1 MQTER
6 QANEQLKAG
15 SYDEAYHANCRVAAR
30 RAELK
35 EASDKR
41 KVFLFKVAAA
51 IGAVC
56 IAAKLFYVATGG

>member
-1 MQTER
+1 MRSEQA
-6 QANEQLKAG
+6 ANEELRAG
-15 SYDEAYHANCRVAAR
+15 KYEDAYHVRCRVAAR

-51 IGAVC
+51 IGGMCLGAHLFNAV
-56 IAAKLFYVATGG
+56 TG

>member
-1 MQTER
+1 MRSEQA
-6 QANEQLKAG
+6 ANEELRAG
-15 SYDEAYHANCRVAAR
+15 KYEDAYHVQCRVAAR

-56 IAAKLFYVATGG
+56 IAGKLFYVATA

>member
-1 MQTER
+1 MRSEQA
-6 QANEQLKAG
+6 ANEELRAG
-15 SYDEAYHANCRVAAR
+15 KYEDAYHVQCRVAAR

-41 KVFLFKVAAA
+41 KVFLFNVAAA

-56 IAAKLFYVATGG
+56 IAAKLFYVVTGG

>member
-6 QANEQLKAG
+6 QANEQLKSG
-15 SYDEAYHANCRVAAR
+15 SYDEAYHANCRVSAR

-41 KVFLFKVAAA
+41 KVFLFKVVAA
-51 IGAVC
+51 IGGVCLAAHIFYAV
-56 IAAKLFYVATGG
+56 TG